1 MHNKVNTAS
10 PSFFFLAQIR
20 FATNAFFSLSLSMQ
34 AQYVFVHDSL
44 SELVMC
50 GETEVGATNFRIK
63 MNQLQK
69 PIPGDPSGATGFQ
82 RQFEVH
88 YMSCTVDF
96 ICMCNMFTHLTHVF
110 CECQL

>member
-1 MHNKVNTAS
+1 MG
-10 PSFFFLAQIR
+10 QIR
-20 FATNAFFSLSLSMQ
+20 LTTNAFFFVALHSLSLPLAVQ

-50 GETEVGATNFRIK
+50 GETEVGAANFRIK
-63 MNQLQK
+63 MNTLRK
-69 PIPGDPSGATGFQ
+69 PIAGDPSGATGFQ
-82 RQFEVH
+82 KQFEVH

-96 ICMCNMFTHLTHVF
+96 ICMCNMFTHLMHVS